1 MKRLLFVAIILIVFL
16 TRSFWTHEGIPY
28 THDGENHLARFANY
42 KVALKE
48 GQLPPRFAPNL
59 LNHYGYPVFN
69 YNYPLANIISV
80 PFSILKFH
88 YELTFKLIIFFAL
101 LMGSLG
107 VIRWLSQ
114 YSSKKLPI
122 LAALVA
128 YLSGPSLI
136 SALLFRGNIGEILAY
151 SLWPWLFF
159 SISEAT
165 KKLSSK
171 KLLVFIFLWTAFLL
185 AHNISVFIAAF
196 VFLIYGVWQ
205 FLVTK
210 ERRRFATQIAT
221 ILISSI
227 GLSLWF
233 WLPAIAE
240 MKEVVVSQAA
250 NQREYLLH
258 FPTLKQLLYSP
269 LTFGYSYPGPVDT
282 LSFWLGWTIPFS
294 LLLVSA
300 IFLAN
305 SISKQFTFKQILNYF
320 RSHPLG
326 IYILLLLL
334 SLFLQLEI
342 SSTVWQLLP
351 NFRLIQFPW
360 RFGMLSTIVSLP
372 VLVWLLQKNQQL
384 ITRGIWLVLVVQL
397 LLVFQARPIDYVAKQ
412 KSEYDLHG
420 GTTSTQNENVPF
432 TFRYLL
438 IADWQPSPSVFSGEA
453 EIAKVEYWNGSDRL
467 YRVNVVTPT
476 VLVEPT
482 MYFLGWE
489 TQIRN
494 VVTSSDSFKNVTYI
508 DSDEIQG
515 RIAYRLEPGI
525 YQVRTRFTQNTP
537 ARHIGNASFVLTG
550 IGLSGLLLARK
561 YRL

>member
-101 LMGSLG
+101 LLGSLG

-128 YLSGPSLI
+128 YLSGPPLI

-159 SISEAT
+159 SISETT
-165 KKLSSK
+165 KRLSSK
-171 KLLVFIFLWTAFLL
+171 KLLLFIFVWTSFLL

-537 ARHIGNASFVLTG
+537 ARHIGNASFLITS
-550 IGLSGLLLARK
+550 IAFLGLFLVRK

>member
-101 LMGSLG
+101 LLGSLG

-114 YSSKKLPI
+114 YSTKKLPI

-537 ARHIGNASFVLTG
+537 ARRIGNASFIITSFVL
-550 IGLSGLLLARK
+550 LGLLLARK
-561 YRL
+561 FRL

>member
-101 LMGSLG
+101 LLGSLG

-438 IADWQPSPSVFSGEA
+438 IADWQPSPSIFSGEA

-494 VVTSSDSFKNVTYI
+494 VVTSSDSFKNITYI

>member
-1 MKRLLFVAIILIVFL
+1 MKRLLFVAIILILFL

-101 LMGSLG
+101 LLGSLG

-114 YSSKKLPI
+114 YSTKKLPI
-122 LAALVA
+122 LATLIT
-128 YLSGPSLI
+128 YLSGPPLI

-185 AHNISVFIAAF
+185 THNISVFIAAF

-205 FLVTK
+205 LLVTK
-210 ERRRFATQIAT
+210 ERRRFASQIA
-221 ILISSI
+221 IIIISSI

-258 FPTLKQLLYSP
+258 FPTLKQLLYST

-300 IFLAN
+300 IFLSK
-305 SISKQFTFKQILNYF
+305 SISKQFAFKHLLNYF

-334 SLFLQLEI
+334 SFLLQLEI
-342 SSTVWQLLP
+342 SSTIWQFLP

-360 RFGMLSTIVSLP
+360 RFGMLSTIIALP
-372 VLVWLLQKNQQL
+372 LLVWLLQKNQQL
-384 ITRGIWLVLVVQL
+384 ITRGIWLVLFVQL
-397 LLVFQARPIDYVAKQ
+397 LLVFQARPIDYVSKQ

-438 IADWQPSPSVFSGEA
+438 IADWQPSPSIFSGEA

-494 VVTSSDSFKNVTYI
+494 VVTSSDSFKNITYI

>member
-1 MKRLLFVAIILIVFL
+1 MKRLLFVAIILILFF
-16 TRSFWTHEGIPY
+16 TRSFWQNEGIPY
-28 THDGENHLARFANY
+28 THDGENHLARFANF

-69 YNYPLANIISV
+69 YNYPLANIISA
-80 PFSILKFH
+80 PFSVLKFH

-101 LMGSLG
+101 LLGSLG
-107 VIRWLSQ
+107 VIRWLTQ

-122 LAALVA
+122 LAALIA
-128 YLSGPSLI
+128 YLSGPPLI

-159 SISEAT
+159 SITEAT
-165 KKLSSK
+165 NKLSSK
-171 KLLVFIFLWTAFLL
+171 RILMFIFVWTAFLL
-185 AHNISVFIAAF
+185 SHNISVFIAAF

-205 FLVTK
+205 LLVTK
-210 ERRRFATQIAT
+210 ERRRFASQIAT
-221 ILISSI
+221 IIIASI

-305 SISKQFTFKQILNYF
+305 SFSKQDKFKKILNYF

-326 IYILLLLL
+326 IYVLLLLL

-342 SSTVWQLLP
+342 SSTIWQLLP

-372 VLVWLLQKNQQL
+372 VLVWLLQKNRQL
-384 ITRGIWLVLVVQL
+384 ITCGIWLVLFVQL
-397 LLVFQARPIDYVAKQ
+397 FLVFQAHPIDYVTKQ

-453 EIAKVEYWNGSDRL
+453 EITKLEYWNGSDRL

-525 YQVRTRFTQNTP
+525 YQVHTRFTQNTP
-537 ARHIGNASFVLTG
+537 ARHIGNASFVITG
-550 IGLSGLLLARK
+550 IALSGLLLARK

>member
-1 MKRLLFVAIILIVFL
+1 MKRLLFFAVLLTLFV
-16 TRSFWTHEGIPY
+16 TRSFWMHEGIPY

-80 PFSILKFH
+80 PFSVLKFH

-101 LMGSLG
+101 LLGSFG
-107 VIRWLSQ
+107 VIRWLSL
-114 YSSKKLPI
+114 YSNKKLPI
-122 LAALVA
+122 LAALIA
-128 YLSGPSLI
+128 YLSGPPLI
-136 SALLFRGNIGEILAY
+136 SALLFRGTIGEILAY
-151 SLWPWLFF
+151 SFWPWLFL
-159 SISEAT
+159 SMTAAT
-165 KKLSSK
+165 KTLSMKS
-171 KLLVFIFLWTAFLL
+171 LMMYIFLWTAFLL
-185 AHNISVFIAAF
+185 SHNISVFIAAF

-205 FLVTK
+205 LLVTK
-210 ERRRFATQIAT
+210 ERRRFASQIAII
-221 ILISSI
+221 ILSAI
-227 GLSLWF
+227 GLSFWF

-269 LTFGYSYPGPVDT
+269 LTFGYSYPGPIDT
-282 LSFWLGWTIPFS
+282 LSFWLGWTIPLS
-294 LLLVSA
+294 LLIAVAILVSTIQHKLFSFKA
-300 IFLAN
+300 SL
-305 SISKQFTFKQILNYF
+305 SSSKSN
-320 RSHPLG
+320 PL
-326 IYILLLLL
+326 IPLTLLLLIA
-334 SLFLQLEI
+334 LFLQLEI
-342 SSTVWQLLP
+342 SSAVWQLVST
-351 NFRLIQFPW
+351 FRLIQFPW
-360 RFGMLSTIVSLP
+360 RFALLSTILALP
-372 VLVWLLQKNQQL
+372 LLVWLLQRNHTL
-384 ITRGIWLVLVVQL
+384 ITRGVWLVLIAQL
-397 LLVFQARPIDYVAKQ
+397 VLVWQARPIDYLAKQ

-467 YRVNVVTPT
+467 YRVNVATPT
-476 VLVEPT
+476 VIVEPT

-489 TQIRN
+489 TKVRN
-494 VVTSSDSFKNVTYI
+494 VYNSDDYFTTITYT

-515 RIAYRLEPGI
+515 RIAYQLEPGI
-525 YQVRTRFTQNTP
+525 YQIRTRFTQNTP
-537 ARHIGNASFVLTG
+537 ARHIGNASFFITG
-550 IGLSGLLLARK
+550 ASLLGLFLIRK